1 MIINTL
7 SFTFLIPFRLMN
19 RFDINIVPKVNT
31 TRVEI
36 FYFSFDQDSE
46 NVFIII

>member
-1 MIINTL
+1 MIINT
-7 SFTFLIPFRLMN
+7 FTLLMLFRLMN
-19 RFDINIVPKVNT
+19 RFDINIVLKVNT

-36 FYFSFDQDSE
+36 FYFSFDQDFE